1 MKRKLRIVLVGLTVS
16 AGMTWAGTLDT
27 NPADFP
33 TTINWCQ
40 FTGACPGAGSFP
52 TPTAWVSSGSD
63 TGWVGLNATGQN
75 FETRQQGSSWN
86 GNFASGMG
94 LVYNGGSDGSGHTPT
109 DVVLLFNQ
117 AEYGAGAYVE
127 PDAFGA
133 FTATITLYNSSDIA
147 IGSYVEA
154 GTSNS
159 TPGTAIFIGAYD
171 PTADVWA
178 VGFHLLDVNQVD
190 NVGIGVAGLMDSLP
204 AVGTPEPATMLLMA
218 PALLGLAAF
227 GRKRIMNFRK
237 GNN

>member
-75 FETRQQGSSWN
+75 FETRQQGSTWN

-127 PDAFGA
+127 SGEYGA
-133 FTATITLYNSSDIA
+133 FTATITLYDSSDAVID
-147 IGSYVEA
+147 SFVEA
-154 GTSNS
+154 GDSEND
-159 TPGTAIFIGAYD
+159 PGTAIFIGAYD

-178 VGFHLLDVNQVD
+178 VGFNILNADQVD
-190 NVGIGVAGLMDSLP
+190 DVGIGTAGLMDSPP
-204 AVGTPEPATMLLMA
+204 ATTPEPASVLLIA

-227 GRKRIMNFRK
+227 GRKRILNSQS
-237 GNN
+237 GNH